1 MTEEKP
7 LMKTIKLNGLDNI
20 IMVDVL
26 YFDYKQRKLLIE
38 AISDI
43 KIYITYDID
52 NFTICNKL
60 PLDNPDKDD
69 VGSIS
74 FDTFGSY
81 FVIFDIEEEPEGNV
95 GYDDSKRNYS
105 LMINSLVPTS
115 VGLLHMII
123 NDGTFGFYGPYVCQ
137 EMIEMLM

>member
-1 MTEEKP
+1 MMEEKP
-7 LMKTIKLNGLDNI
+7 SIKTIKLNGLDDVL
-20 IMVDVL
+20 MVDVL

-38 AISDI
+38 ASSEI

-52 NFTICNKL
+52 KLTICNKL
-60 PLDNPDKDD
+60 PVDNPEKDD

-81 FVIFDIEEEPEGNV
+81 FVNFDIEEEPEGN
-95 GYDDSKRNYS
+95 GGDDDSKRNYS